1 MFSQQ
6 NGSELRI
13 MVRFR
18 CHNPLCVMFETPM
31 EQPITRTALRE
42 MAQPVSADK
51 FMCAKCGHT
60 FSLTEQE
67 KSNTL
72 EMLDAE
78 ARTHKSSD

>member
-1 MFSQQ
+1 MQ
-6 NGSELRI
+6 NDSELRI

-18 CHNPLCVMFETPM
+18 CHNPLCVVFEKPV
-31 EQPITRTALRE
+31 EQPIPRTALRE
-42 MAQPVSADK
+42 MSQPDSKDK

-72 EMLDAE
+72 EMLDAD
-78 ARTHKSSD
+78 AA